1 MSSADLDFRDN
12 APKRATSTLPKAKQA
27 GEIFATL
34 TNAARLLRD
43 PNLVWSDDFN
53 LIRTDLAELLDYSA
67 ILPAYQLPQLNRIAK
82 KLMEEN

>member
-12 APKRATSTLPKAKQA
+12 RPKPVNET
-27 GEIFATL
+27 FANL

-43 PNLVWSDDFN
+43 PNLVWSDDFE
-53 LIRTDLAELLDYSA
+53 LIRTDLAELLDYAA
-67 ILPAYQLPQLNRIAK
+67 ILPAYQLSQLNRLAK